1 MTAQSQAPF
10 PTLTPITACS
20 LLGEEDARVLP
31 PYLHF
36 VTAPKPF
43 AGPALVLSVF
53 AGTQPLDRML
63 REACAGRVVVV
74 DAQCQ
79 THTAFI
85 GPSQLK
91 LAMAGKARALLVL
104 GAICN
109 PARLKKDATIPIVA
123 MGTTPRMAPS
133 EDGVLT
139 RYRCFTDIGAIL
151 DEGPEHTAPG
161 DCIVGS
167 EAGLVVAKTAL
178 VRNVFGDHAV

>member
-1 MTAQSQAPF
+1 MTTQPQASV
-10 PTLTPITACS
+10 PTLTPITACR
-20 LLGEEDARVLP
+20 LLGEEAARALP

-36 VTAPKPF
+36 VTEPKLF
-43 AGPALVLSVF
+43 AGRALVLSVF
-53 AGTQPLDRML
+53 AGTQALDEML
-63 REACAGRVVVV
+63 REVCNDRVVVV

-109 PARLKKDATIPIVA
+109 PAKLKKDAGIPIVA

-133 EDGVLT
+133 DDGVLR

-151 DEGPEHTAPG
+151 DEGPKHTAPG
-161 DCIVGS
+161 DSIVGS

-178 VRNVFGDHAV
+178 VRTVFGDHAV